1 MANLRVG
8 TGITFDGATGN
19 FNTLGIG
26 TVRGALNATS
36 GVNVGTAATIHAN
49 GNVTCGIMT
58 ASSYSGITS
67 TALPAGTVLQIKS
80 VTKTDTASNY
90 SSSNTSWRIGGTT
103 GSSFGVAITPKSATS
118 KMLIFGTL
126 SCSVTG
132 PQYNIGVHIMKYTGS
147 GSAEII
153 SGATADAAS
162 NRKRVTSVTEMNHS
176 ENTQQTAPFNYLDT
190 AGQTTEIIYSLG
202 LNNPSSTS
210 RPVYINRGVTDT
222 DQIYYPRAV
231 STITVM
237 EIAG

>member
-1 MANLRVG
+1 MSTLKVNTVESATTPTVL
-8 TGITFDGATGN
+8 ISDG
-19 FNTLGIG
+19 LS
-26 TVRGALNATS
+26 VS
-36 GVNVGTAATIHAN
+36 GVSTLSGGLKVGTAITMSDN
-49 GNVTCGIMT
+49 GNFGITGIMT
-58 ASSYSGITS
+58 ASSYSGITT

-103 GSSFGVAITPKSATS
+103 GSSFGVAITPRSATS

-132 PQYNIGVHIMKYTGS
+132 PQYNIGVHVMKYTGS
-147 GSAEII
+147 GSAENI
-153 SGATADAAS
+153 SGATADAAG

-176 ENTQQTAPFNYLDT
+176 DNTQQTAPFNYLDT

-202 LNNPSSTS
+202 LNNPSSTA
-210 RPVYINRGVTDT
+210 RTVYVNRSVNDT

>member
-1 MANLRVG
+1 MSTLKVNTVESASTPTVLISDGLSVSGVSTLTGGLKVG
-8 TGITFDGATGN
+8 SAVTISDNGNFGIT
-19 FNTLGIG
+19 
-26 TVRGALNATS
+26 
-36 GVNVGTAATIHAN
+36 
-49 GNVTCGIMT
+49 GIMT
-58 ASSYSGITS
+58 ASSYSGITT

-80 VTKTDTASNY
+80 NTKTDTASNY
-90 SSSNTSWRIGGTT
+90 SSSVTTWRIGGTT

-132 PQYNIGVHIMKYTGS
+132 PQYNIGVHVMKYTGS

-210 RPVYINRGVTDT
+210 RTVYINRGVTDT
-222 DQIYYPRAV
+222 DQAYYPRAV

>member
-1 MANLRVG
+1 MSTLKVNTVESASTPTVLISDGLSVSGVSTLTGGLKVG
-8 TGITFDGATGN
+8 SAVTISDNGNFGIT
-19 FNTLGIG
+19 
-26 TVRGALNATS
+26 
-36 GVNVGTAATIHAN
+36 
-49 GNVTCGIMT
+49 GIMT
-58 ASSYSGITS
+58 ASSYSGITT
-67 TALPAGTVLQIKS
+67 TALPAGTILQVKS

-103 GSSFGVAITPKSATS
+103 GSTFGVAITPRSATS
-118 KMLIFGTL
+118 KMLITGTL

-132 PQYNIGVHIMKYTGS
+132 PQYNIGVHVMKYTGS
-147 GSAEII
+147 GSAETI

-162 NRKRVTSVTEMNHS
+162 NRKRVHSVTEMNHS
-176 ENTQQTAPFNYLDT
+176 DNTQQTAPFNYLDT

-202 LNNPSSTS
+202 LNNPSSTA
-210 RPVYINRGVTDT
+210 RTVYINRGVTDT

>member
-1 MANLRVG
+1 MSTLKVNTVESASTPTVLISDGLSVSGVSTLTGGLKVG
-8 TGITFDGATGN
+8 SAVTISDNGNFGIT
-19 FNTLGIG
+19 
-26 TVRGALNATS
+26 
-36 GVNVGTAATIHAN
+36 
-49 GNVTCGIMT
+49 GIMT
-58 ASSYSGITS
+58 ASSYSGITT

-90 SSSNTSWRIGGTT
+90 SSSVTTWRIGGTT
-103 GSSFGVAITPKSATS
+103 GSSFGVAITPRSATS

-132 PQYNIGVHIMKYTGS
+132 PQYNIGVHVMKYTGS
-147 GSAEII
+147 GSAEDI

-162 NRKRVTSVTEMNHS
+162 NRKRVHSVTEMNHS
-176 ENTQQTAPFNYLDT
+176 DNAQQTAPFNYLDT

-202 LNNPSSTS
+202 LNNPSSTA
-210 RPVYINRGVTDT
+210 RTVYINRSVNDT
-222 DQIYYPRAV
+222 DQAYYPRAV

>member
-1 MANLRVG
+1 MSTLKVNTVESASTQTVLISDGLSVSGVSTLTGGLKVG
-8 TGITFDGATGN
+8 SAVTISDNGNFGIT
-19 FNTLGIG
+19 
-26 TVRGALNATS
+26 
-36 GVNVGTAATIHAN
+36 
-49 GNVTCGIMT
+49 GIMT
-58 ASSYSGITS
+58 ASSYSGITT
-67 TALPAGTVLQIKS
+67 TALPAGTILQVKS

-103 GSSFGVAITPKSATS
+103 GSTFGVAITPRSATS
-118 KMLIFGTL
+118 KMLITGTL

-132 PQYNIGVHIMKYTGS
+132 PQYNIGVHVMKYTGS

-210 RPVYINRGVTDT
+210 RTVYINRGVSDT
-222 DQIYYPRAV
+222 DQAYYPRAV

>member
-1 MANLRVG
+1 MSTLKVNTVESASTPTVLISDGLSVSGVSTLTGGLKVG
-8 TGITFDGATGN
+8 SAVTISDNGNFGIT
-19 FNTLGIG
+19 
-26 TVRGALNATS
+26 
-36 GVNVGTAATIHAN
+36 
-49 GNVTCGIMT
+49 GIMT
-58 ASSYSGITS
+58 ASSYSGITT
-67 TALPAGTVLQIKS
+67 TALPAGTILQVKS

-103 GSSFGVAITPKSATS
+103 GSSFGVAITPRSATS
-118 KMLIFGTL
+118 KMLITGTL

-132 PQYNIGVHIMKYTGS
+132 PQYNIGVHVMKYTGS
-147 GSAEII
+147 GSAEDI

-162 NRKRVTSVTEMNHS
+162 NRKRVHSVTEMNHS
-176 ENTQQTAPFNYLDT
+176 DNTQQTAPFNYLDT

-210 RPVYINRGVTDT
+210 RTVYINRGVTDT

>member
-1 MANLRVG
+1 MSTLKVNTVESATTPTVLISDGLSVSGVSTLTGGLKVG
-8 TGITFDGATGN
+8 SAVTISDNGNFGIT
-19 FNTLGIG
+19 
-26 TVRGALNATS
+26 
-36 GVNVGTAATIHAN
+36 
-49 GNVTCGIMT
+49 GIMT
-58 ASSYSGITS
+58 ASSYSGITT

-103 GSSFGVAITPKSATS
+103 GSTFGVAITPKSATS
-118 KMLIFGTL
+118 KMLITGTL

-162 NRKRVTSVTEMNHS
+162 NRKQVTSVTEMNHS
-176 ENTQQTAPFNYLDT
+176 ENAQQTAPFNYLDT

-210 RPVYINRGVTDT
+210 RTVYINRSVNDT

>member
-1 MANLRVG
+1 MSTLKVNTVESATTPTVLISDGLSVSGVSTLTGGLKVG
-8 TGITFDGATGN
+8 SAVTISDNGNFGIT
-19 FNTLGIG
+19 
-26 TVRGALNATS
+26 
-36 GVNVGTAATIHAN
+36 
-49 GNVTCGIMT
+49 GIMT
-58 ASSYSGITS
+58 ASSYSGITT
-67 TALPAGTVLQIKS
+67 TALPAGTILQVKS

-103 GSSFGVAITPKSATS
+103 GSTFGVAITPKSATS
-118 KMLIFGTL
+118 KMLITGTL

-147 GSAEII
+147 GSAEIV

-162 NRKRVTSVTEMNHS
+162 NRKQVTSVTEMNHS
-176 ENTQQTAPFNYLDT
+176 ENAQQTAPFNYLDT

-202 LNNPSSTS
+202 LNNPSSTA
-210 RPVYINRGVTDT
+210 RTVYINRSVNDT

>member
-1 MANLRVG
+1 MSTLKVNTVESATTPTVL
-8 TGITFDGATGN
+8 ISDG
-19 FNTLGIG
+19 LS
-26 TVRGALNATS
+26 VS
-36 GVNVGTAATIHAN
+36 GVSTLSGGLKVGTAITMSDN
-49 GNVTCGIMT
+49 GNFGITGIMT
-58 ASSYSGITS
+58 ASSYSGITT

-103 GSSFGVAITPKSATS
+103 GSTFGVAITPRSATS

-132 PQYNIGVHIMKYTGS
+132 PQYNIGVHVMKYTGS
-147 GSAEII
+147 GSAENI
-153 SGATADAAS
+153 SGATADAAG

-210 RPVYINRGVTDT
+210 RTVYINRGVTDT

>member
-1 MANLRVG
+1 MSTLKVNTVESASTPTVLISDGLSVSGVSTLTGGLKVG
-8 TGITFDGATGN
+8 SAVTISDNGNFGIT
-19 FNTLGIG
+19 
-26 TVRGALNATS
+26 
-36 GVNVGTAATIHAN
+36 
-49 GNVTCGIMT
+49 GIMT
-58 ASSYSGITS
+58 ASSYSGITT
-67 TALPAGTVLQIKS
+67 TALPAGTILQVKS

-103 GSSFGVAITPKSATS
+103 GSTFGVAITPRSATS
-118 KMLIFGTL
+118 KMLITGTL

-132 PQYNIGVHIMKYTGS
+132 PQYNIGVHVMKYTGS

-162 NRKRVTSVTEMNHS
+162 NRKRVHSVTEMNHS
-176 ENTQQTAPFNYLDT
+176 DNTQQTAPFNYLDT

-202 LNNPSSTS
+202 LNNPSSTA
-210 RPVYINRGVTDT
+210 RTVYINRGVTDT

>member
-1 MANLRVG
+1 MSTLKVNTVESATTPTVLISDGLSVSGVSTLTGGLKVG
-8 TGITFDGATGN
+8 SAVTISDNGNFGIT
-19 FNTLGIG
+19 
-26 TVRGALNATS
+26 
-36 GVNVGTAATIHAN
+36 
-49 GNVTCGIMT
+49 GIMT
-58 ASSYSGITS
+58 ASSYSGITT

-103 GSSFGVAITPKSATS
+103 GSTFGVAITPKSATS
-118 KMLIFGTL
+118 KMLITGTL

-162 NRKRVTSVTEMNHS
+162 NRKQVTSVTEMNHS
-176 ENTQQTAPFNYLDT
+176 ENAQQTAPFNYLDT

-202 LNNPSSTS
+202 LNNPSSTA
-210 RPVYINRGVTDT
+210 RTVYINRGVTDT

>member
-1 MANLRVG
+1 MSTLKVNTVESASTPTVLISDGLSVSGVSTLTGGLKVG
-8 TGITFDGATGN
+8 SAVTISDNGNFGIT
-19 FNTLGIG
+19 
-26 TVRGALNATS
+26 
-36 GVNVGTAATIHAN
+36 
-49 GNVTCGIMT
+49 GIMT
-58 ASSYSGITS
+58 ASSYSGITT
-67 TALPAGTVLQIKS
+67 TALPAGTILQVKS

-103 GSSFGVAITPKSATS
+103 GSTFGVAITPRSATS
-118 KMLIFGTL
+118 KMLITGTL

-132 PQYNIGVHIMKYTGS
+132 PQYNIGVHVMKYTGS
-147 GSAEII
+147 GSAEDI

-210 RPVYINRGVTDT
+210 RTVYINRGVTDT

>member
-19 FNTLGIG
+19 FNAMGIG
-26 TVRGALNATS
+26 TVRGAFNATGTITGDGS
-36 GVNVGTAATIHAN
+36 GIT
-49 GNVTCGIMT
+49 
-58 ASSYSGITS
+58 GITS
-67 TALPAGTVLQIKS
+67 TSLPAGTILQVKS

-90 SSSNTSWRIGGTT
+90 SSSNTSWRVGGTT
-103 GSSFGVAITPKSATS
+103 GSTFGVAITPRSATS
-118 KMLIFGTL
+118 KMLITGTL

-147 GSAEII
+147 GSAEMI

-162 NRKRVTSVTEMNHS
+162 NRKRVHSVTEMNHS
-176 ENTQQTAPFNYLDT
+176 DNSQQTAPFNYLDT

-210 RPVYINRGVTDT
+210 RTVYVNRGVNDT
-222 DQIYYPRAV
+222 DQAYYPRAV

>member
-19 FNTLGIG
+19 FNALGIG
-26 TVRGALNATS
+26 TVRGALNATGAINASS
-36 GVNVGTAATIHAN
+36 GLNVTGTVAATA
-49 GNVTCGIMT
+49 VTGDGSGIT
-58 ASSYSGITS
+58 GITS

-103 GSSFGVAITPKSATS
+103 GSSFGVAITPRSATS
-118 KMLIFGTL
+118 KMLITGTL

-132 PQYNIGVHIMKYTGS
+132 PQYNIGVHVMKYTGS

-210 RPVYINRGVTDT
+210 RTVYINRGVTDT

>member
-1 MANLRVG
+1 MSTLKVNTVESASTPTVLISDGLSVSGVSTLTGGLKVG
-8 TGITFDGATGN
+8 SAVTISDNGNFGIT
-19 FNTLGIG
+19 
-26 TVRGALNATS
+26 
-36 GVNVGTAATIHAN
+36 
-49 GNVTCGIMT
+49 GIMT
-58 ASSYSGITS
+58 ASSYSGITT
-67 TALPAGTVLQIKS
+67 TALPAGTILQVKS

-103 GSSFGVAITPKSATS
+103 GSTFGVAITPRSATS
-118 KMLIFGTL
+118 KMLITGTL

-132 PQYNIGVHIMKYTGS
+132 PQYNIGVHVMKYTGS
-147 GSAEII
+147 GSAETI

-202 LNNPSSTS
+202 LNNPSSTA
-210 RPVYINRGVTDT
+210 RTVYINRGVTDT

>member
-1 MANLRVG
+1 MSTLKVNTVESATTPTVL
-8 TGITFDGATGN
+8 ISDG
-19 FNTLGIG
+19 LS
-26 TVRGALNATS
+26 VS
-36 GVNVGTAATIHAN
+36 GVSTLSGGLKVGTAVTISDN
-49 GNVTCGIMT
+49 GNFGITGIMT

-90 SSSNTSWRIGGTT
+90 SSSVTTWRIGGTT
-103 GSSFGVAITPKSATS
+103 GSSFGFAITPKSATS
-118 KMLIFGTL
+118 KMLITGTL

-132 PQYNIGVHIMKYTGS
+132 PQYNIGVHVMKYTGS

-162 NRKRVTSVTEMNHS
+162 NRKRVHSVTEMNHS
-176 ENTQQTAPFNYLDT
+176 DNTQQTAPFNYLDT

-210 RPVYINRGVTDT
+210 RTVYINRGVTDT

>member
-1 MANLRVG
+1 MSTLKVNTVESASTPTVLISDGLSVSGVSTLTGGLKVG
-8 TGITFDGATGN
+8 SAVTISDNGNFGIT
-19 FNTLGIG
+19 
-26 TVRGALNATS
+26 
-36 GVNVGTAATIHAN
+36 
-49 GNVTCGIMT
+49 GIMT
-58 ASSYSGITS
+58 ASSYSGITT
-67 TALPAGTVLQIKS
+67 TALPAGTILQVKS

-103 GSSFGVAITPKSATS
+103 GSTFGVAITPRSATS
-118 KMLIFGTL
+118 KMLITGTL

-132 PQYNIGVHIMKYTGS
+132 PQYNIGVHVMKYTGS

-210 RPVYINRGVTDT
+210 RTVYINRGVSDT
-222 DQIYYPRAV
+222 DQAYYPRAV

>member
-1 MANLRVG
+1 MSTLKVNTVESATTPTVLISDGLSVSGVSTLTGGLKVG
-8 TGITFDGATGN
+8 SAVTISDNGNFGIT
-19 FNTLGIG
+19 
-26 TVRGALNATS
+26 
-36 GVNVGTAATIHAN
+36 
-49 GNVTCGIMT
+49 GIMT
-58 ASSYSGITS
+58 ASSYSGITT

-103 GSSFGVAITPKSATS
+103 GSTFGVAITPKSATS
-118 KMLIFGTL
+118 KMLITGTL

-162 NRKRVTSVTEMNHS
+162 NRKQVTSVTEMNHS
-176 ENTQQTAPFNYLDT
+176 ENAQQTAPFNYLDT

-202 LNNPSSTS
+202 LNNPSSTA
-210 RPVYINRGVTDT
+210 RTVYINRSVNDT

>member
-1 MANLRVG
+1 MSTLKVNTVESASTPTVLISDGVSVSGVSTLTGGLKVG
-8 TGITFDGATGN
+8 SAVTISDNGNFGIT
-19 FNTLGIG
+19 
-26 TVRGALNATS
+26 
-36 GVNVGTAATIHAN
+36 
-49 GNVTCGIMT
+49 GIMT
-58 ASSYSGITS
+58 ASSYSGITT
-67 TALPAGTVLQIKS
+67 TALPAGTILQVKS

-90 SSSNTSWRIGGTT
+90 SSSVTTWRIGGTT

-132 PQYNIGVHIMKYTGS
+132 PQYNIGVHVMKYTGS
-147 GSAEII
+147 GSAEDI

-162 NRKRVTSVTEMNHS
+162 NRKRVHSVTEMNHS
-176 ENTQQTAPFNYLDT
+176 DNTQQTAPFNYLDT

-202 LNNPSSTS
+202 INNPSSTS
-210 RPVYINRGVTDT
+210 RTVYINRGVSDT
-222 DQIYYPRAV
+222 DQAYYPRAV

>member
-1 MANLRVG
+1 MSTLKVNTVESATTPTVLISDGLSVSGVSTLTGGLKVG
-8 TGITFDGATGN
+8 SAVTISDNGNFGIT
-19 FNTLGIG
+19 
-26 TVRGALNATS
+26 
-36 GVNVGTAATIHAN
+36 
-49 GNVTCGIMT
+49 GIMT
-58 ASSYSGITS
+58 ASSYSGITT
-67 TALPAGTVLQIKS
+67 TALPAGTILQVKS

-103 GSSFGVAITPKSATS
+103 GSTFGVAITPRSATS
-118 KMLIFGTL
+118 KMLITGTL

-132 PQYNIGVHIMKYTGS
+132 PQYNIGVHVMKYTGS
-147 GSAEII
+147 GSAEDI

-210 RPVYINRGVTDT
+210 RTVYINRGVTDT

>member
-1 MANLRVG
+1 MSTLKVNTVESATTPTVL
-8 TGITFDGATGN
+8 ISDG
-19 FNTLGIG
+19 LS
-26 TVRGALNATS
+26 VS
-36 GVNVGTAATIHAN
+36 GVSTLSGGLKVGTAITMSDN
-49 GNVTCGIMT
+49 GNFGITGIMT
-58 ASSYSGITS
+58 ASSYSGITT

-103 GSSFGVAITPKSATS
+103 GSSFGVAMTPRSATS

-132 PQYNIGVHIMKYTGS
+132 PQYNIGVHVMKYTGS
-147 GSAEII
+147 GSAENI

-210 RPVYINRGVTDT
+210 RTVYINRGVTDT

>member
-1 MANLRVG
+1 MSTLKVNTVESASTPTVLISDGLSVSGVSTLTGGLKVG
-8 TGITFDGATGN
+8 SAVTISDNGNFGIT
-19 FNTLGIG
+19 
-26 TVRGALNATS
+26 
-36 GVNVGTAATIHAN
+36 
-49 GNVTCGIMT
+49 GIMT
-58 ASSYSGITS
+58 ASSYSGITT
-67 TALPAGTVLQIKS
+67 TALPAGTILQVKS

-103 GSSFGVAITPKSATS
+103 GSTFGVAITPRSATS
-118 KMLIFGTL
+118 KMLITGTL

-132 PQYNIGVHIMKYTGS
+132 PQYNIGVHVMKYTGS
-147 GSAEII
+147 GSAETI

-210 RPVYINRGVTDT
+210 RTVYINRGVTDT

>member
-1 MANLRVG
+1 MSTLKVNTVESASTPTVLISDGLSVSGVSTLTGGLKVG
-8 TGITFDGATGN
+8 SAVTISDNGNFGIT
-19 FNTLGIG
+19 
-26 TVRGALNATS
+26 
-36 GVNVGTAATIHAN
+36 
-49 GNVTCGIMT
+49 GIMT

-90 SSSNTSWRIGGTT
+90 SSSATTWRIGGTT
-103 GSSFGVAITPKSATS
+103 GSSFGVAITPRSATS
-118 KMLIFGTL
+118 KMLITGTL

-132 PQYNIGVHIMKYTGS
+132 PQYNIGVHVMKYTGS

-210 RPVYINRGVTDT
+210 RTVYINRGVTDT

>member
-19 FNTLGIG
+19 FNALGIG
-26 TVRGALNATS
+26 TVRGALNATGAINASS
-36 GVNVGTAATIHAN
+36 GLNVTGTVAATA
-49 GNVTCGIMT
+49 VTGDGSGIT
-58 ASSYSGITS
+58 GITS

-103 GSSFGVAITPKSATS
+103 GSSFGVAITPRSATS
-118 KMLIFGTL
+118 KMLITGTL

-147 GSAEII
+147 GSAENI

-210 RPVYINRGVTDT
+210 RTVYINRGVTDT

>member
-1 MANLRVG
+1 MSTLKVNTVESATTPTVL
-8 TGITFDGATGN
+8 ISDG
-19 FNTLGIG
+19 LS
-26 TVRGALNATS
+26 VS
-36 GVNVGTAATIHAN
+36 GVSTLTGGLKVGTAITMSDN
-49 GNVTCGIMT
+49 GNFGITGIMT

-103 GSSFGVAITPKSATS
+103 GSTFGVAITPRSATS
-118 KMLIFGTL
+118 KMLITGTL

-132 PQYNIGVHIMKYTGS
+132 PQYNIGVHVMKYTGS

-210 RPVYINRGVTDT
+210 RTVYINRGVTDT

>member
-1 MANLRVG
+1 MSTLKVNTVESATTPTVLISDGLSVSGVSTLTGGLKVG
-8 TGITFDGATGN
+8 SAVTISDNGNFGIT
-19 FNTLGIG
+19 
-26 TVRGALNATS
+26 
-36 GVNVGTAATIHAN
+36 
-49 GNVTCGIMT
+49 GIMT
-58 ASSYSGITS
+58 ASSYSGITT
-67 TALPAGTVLQIKS
+67 TALPAGTILQVKS

-103 GSSFGVAITPKSATS
+103 GSTFGVAITPRSATS
-118 KMLIFGTL
+118 KMLITGTL

-132 PQYNIGVHIMKYTGS
+132 PQYNIGVHVMKYTGS

-210 RPVYINRGVTDT
+210 RTVYINRGVTDT

>member
-1 MANLRVG
+1 MSTLKVNTVESASTPTVLISDGLSVSGVSTLTGGLKVG
-8 TGITFDGATGN
+8 SAVTISDNGNFGIT
-19 FNTLGIG
+19 
-26 TVRGALNATS
+26 
-36 GVNVGTAATIHAN
+36 
-49 GNVTCGIMT
+49 GIMT
-58 ASSYSGITS
+58 ASSYSGITT

-103 GSSFGVAITPKSATS
+103 GSTFGVAITPKSATS
-118 KMLIFGTL
+118 KMLITGTL

-162 NRKRVTSVTEMNHS
+162 NRKQVTSVTEMNHS
-176 ENTQQTAPFNYLDT
+176 ENAQQTAPFNYLDT

-202 LNNPSSTS
+202 LNNPSSTA
-210 RPVYINRGVTDT
+210 RTVYINRSVNDT

>member
-1 MANLRVG
+1 MSTLKVNTVESATTPTVLISDGLSVSGVSTLTGGLKVG
-8 TGITFDGATGN
+8 SAVTISDNGNFGIT
-19 FNTLGIG
+19 
-26 TVRGALNATS
+26 
-36 GVNVGTAATIHAN
+36 
-49 GNVTCGIMT
+49 GIMT
-58 ASSYSGITS
+58 ASSYSGITT

-118 KMLIFGTL
+118 KMLITGTL

-162 NRKRVTSVTEMNHS
+162 NRKQVTSVTEMNHS
-176 ENTQQTAPFNYLDT
+176 ENAQQTAPFNYLDT

-202 LNNPSSTS
+202 LNNPSSTA
-210 RPVYINRGVTDT
+210 RTVYINRSVNDT

>member
-1 MANLRVG
+1 MSTLKVNTVESATTPTVL
-8 TGITFDGATGN
+8 ISDG
-19 FNTLGIG
+19 LS
-26 TVRGALNATS
+26 VS
-36 GVNVGTAATIHAN
+36 GVSTLSGGVKVGTAITMSDN
-49 GNVTCGIMT
+49 GNFGITGIMT
-58 ASSYSGITS
+58 ASSYSGITT

-103 GSSFGVAITPKSATS
+103 GSSFGVAITPRSATS

-132 PQYNIGVHIMKYTGS
+132 PQYNIGVHVMKYTGS
-147 GSAEII
+147 GSAENI

-210 RPVYINRGVTDT
+210 RTVYINRGVTDT

>member
-1 MANLRVG
+1 MSTLKVNTVESATTPTVLISDGLSVSGVSTLTGGLKVG
-8 TGITFDGATGN
+8 SAVTISDNGNFGIT
-19 FNTLGIG
+19 
-26 TVRGALNATS
+26 
-36 GVNVGTAATIHAN
+36 
-49 GNVTCGIMT
+49 GIMT
-58 ASSYSGITS
+58 ASSYSGITT

-103 GSSFGVAITPKSATS
+103 GSSFGVAITPRSATS

-162 NRKRVTSVTEMNHS
+162 NRKQVTSVTEMNHS
-176 ENTQQTAPFNYLDT
+176 ENAQQTAPFNYLDT

-202 LNNPSSTS
+202 LNNPSSTA
-210 RPVYINRGVTDT
+210 RTVYINRSVNDT

>member
-1 MANLRVG
+1 MSTLKVNTVESASTPTVLISDGLSVSGVSTLTGGLKVG
-8 TGITFDGATGN
+8 SAVTISDNGNFGIT
-19 FNTLGIG
+19 
-26 TVRGALNATS
+26 
-36 GVNVGTAATIHAN
+36 
-49 GNVTCGIMT
+49 GIMT
-58 ASSYSGITS
+58 ASSYSGITT
-67 TALPAGTVLQIKS
+67 TALPAGTILQVKS

-103 GSSFGVAITPKSATS
+103 GSTFGVAITPRSATS
-118 KMLIFGTL
+118 KMLITGTL

-132 PQYNIGVHIMKYTGS
+132 PQYNIGVHVMKYTGS

-202 LNNPSSTS
+202 LNNPSSTA
-210 RPVYINRGVTDT
+210 RTVYINRGVTDT

>member
-1 MANLRVG
+1 MSTLKVNTVESASTPTVL
-8 TGITFDGATGN
+8 ISDG
-19 FNTLGIG
+19 LS
-26 TVRGALNATS
+26 VS
-36 GVNVGTAATIHAN
+36 GVSTLSGGLKVGTAITMSDN
-49 GNVTCGIMT
+49 GNFGITGIMT
-58 ASSYSGITS
+58 ASSYSGITT

-103 GSSFGVAITPKSATS
+103 GSTFGVAITPRSATS
-118 KMLIFGTL
+118 KMLITGTL

-132 PQYNIGVHIMKYTGS
+132 PQYNIGVHVMKYTGS

-210 RPVYINRGVTDT
+210 RTVYINRGVTDT

>member
-1 MANLRVG
+1 MSTLKVNTVESASTPTVLISDGLSVSGVSTLTGGLKVG
-8 TGITFDGATGN
+8 SAVTISDNGNFGIT
-19 FNTLGIG
+19 
-26 TVRGALNATS
+26 
-36 GVNVGTAATIHAN
+36 
-49 GNVTCGIMT
+49 GIMT
-58 ASSYSGITS
+58 ASSYSGITT
-67 TALPAGTVLQIKS
+67 TALPAGTILQVKS

-103 GSSFGVAITPKSATS
+103 GSTFGVAITPRSATS
-118 KMLIFGTL
+118 KMLITGTL

-132 PQYNIGVHIMKYTGS
+132 PQYNIGVHVMKYTGS

-153 SGATADAAS
+153 SGATDDAAS
-162 NRKRVTSVTEMNHS
+162 NRKRVNSVTEMYHS

-210 RPVYINRGVTDT
+210 RTVYINRGVTDT

>member
-1 MANLRVG
+1 MSTLKVNTVESASTPTVLISDGLSVSGVSTLTGGLKVG
-8 TGITFDGATGN
+8 SAVTISDNGNFGIT
-19 FNTLGIG
+19 
-26 TVRGALNATS
+26 
-36 GVNVGTAATIHAN
+36 
-49 GNVTCGIMT
+49 GIMT
-58 ASSYSGITS
+58 ASSYSGITT

-118 KMLIFGTL
+118 KMLITGTL

-162 NRKRVTSVTEMNHS
+162 NRKQVTSVTEMNHS
-176 ENTQQTAPFNYLDT
+176 ENAQQTAPFNYLDT

-202 LNNPSSTS
+202 LNNPSSTA
-210 RPVYINRGVTDT
+210 RTVYINRSVNDT

>member
-1 MANLRVG
+1 MSTLKVNTVESATTPTVL
-8 TGITFDGATGN
+8 ISDG
-19 FNTLGIG
+19 LS
-26 TVRGALNATS
+26 VS
-36 GVNVGTAATIHAN
+36 GVSTLSGGLKVGTAVTISDN
-49 GNVTCGIMT
+49 GNFGITGIMT

-90 SSSNTSWRIGGTT
+90 SSSATTWRIGGTT

-132 PQYNIGVHIMKYTGS
+132 PQYNIGVHVMKYTGS
-147 GSAEII
+147 GSAEVI

-162 NRKRVTSVTEMNHS
+162 NRKLVTSVTEMNHS
-176 ENTQQTAPFNYLDT
+176 DNSQQTAPFNYLDT

-202 LNNPSSTS
+202 INNPSSTT
-210 RPVYINRGVTDT
+210 RTVYINRGVNDT